1 MWVLPV
7 TTTIWFSTTT
17 TIWFSTSMA
26 YGVTRTIASYGDERP
41 ALRGTGNYDG
51 GPPRRSHAG
60 HLGSS

>member
-1 MWVLPV
+1 MWVLLV
-7 TTTIWFSTTT
+7 TTTRWFSTTT
-17 TIWFSTSMA
+17 TTWFSMT

-41 ALRGTGNYDG
+41 ALRGAGNYDG